1 MGPALGIVA
10 VVVGRKP
17 VFPALKMI
25 PHPWSKPETS
35 FVFRSGA
42 TTFVAYPA
50 VCMPIYAVT
59 EFELRPVGGPAEP
72 TSPSPV
78 QALSFLPKSLDD
90 RERCLSVSSVTHG
103 KQGNIRVSEKS
114 SAARI
119 SKRCSIKLHVGSWP
133 GSGRNALF
141 NGSCS

>member
-17 VFPALKMI
+17 VFPALKND
-25 PHPWSKPETS
+25 PPPWSKSETS

-50 VCMPIYAVT
+50 VSMPIHAVT

-72 TSPSPV
+72 TSPSPD
-78 QALSFLPKSLDD
+78 QPQSRSGPLIFA
-90 RERCLSVSSVTHG
+90 E
-103 KQGNIRVSEKS
+103 I
-114 SAARI
+114 
-119 SKRCSIKLHVGSWP
+119 VG
-133 GSGRNALF
+133 R
-141 NGSCS
+141 